1 MLVHARCAVRPLLS
15 LWGVMEREAWV
26 GPRVAP
32 IHIGVCVVRG
42 PCPTRWGEPLTDLP
56 SQRRRTWSGDKPLNV
71 RHDGSHAGLPPAA
84 DQPKP
89 TRGRLTRRDRTMLF
103 AVSGLLGCPV
113 KAGDGLVGSVK
124 DFLFDDRSW
133 KVRWMVVDTGHW
145 LPGRQVLIHPSAIAP
160 LDLALPVKRVLPMMT
175 TGDTLVVSVR
185 LTKEQIEASPD
196 ARQDEPVTKQMETDV
211 YDHYGWDPAWGTT
224 YFGASD
230 IAAPLLEPLIFSEN
244 AARQAADRESHRSE
258 GDPHL
263 RSFVSVNGYHVHAT
277 DGDLGHVENFLADDV
292 NWDIR
297 FPGHQSRVAMTR

>member
-1 MLVHARCAVRPLLS
+1 
-15 LWGVMEREAWV
+15 
-26 GPRVAP
+26 
-32 IHIGVCVVRG
+32 
-42 PCPTRWGEPLTDLP
+42 
-56 SQRRRTWSGDKPLNV
+56 
-71 RHDGSHAGLPPAA
+71 
-84 DQPKP
+84 
-89 TRGRLTRRDRTMLF
+89 MLF

-113 KAGDGLVGSVK
+113 KAGDGHVGSVK

-160 LDLALPVKRVLPMMT
+160 LDLALPAKRVLPMMT

-211 YDHYGWDPAWGTT
+211 YDHYGWDPAWGIS
-224 YFGASD
+224 YFGPSD
-230 IAAPLLEPLIFSEN
+230 IAAQLLEPTILSEN

-297 FPGHQSRVAMTR
+297 YLVIATRDWWPGKHVQLAPFAVKDIDWSEHRINLEVTRDQVKSSPAWDPLALEDQVGEQQLHRHFGWPGYGW

>member
-1 MLVHARCAVRPLLS
+1 
-15 LWGVMEREAWV
+15 
-26 GPRVAP
+26 
-32 IHIGVCVVRG
+32 
-42 PCPTRWGEPLTDLP
+42 
-56 SQRRRTWSGDKPLNV
+56 
-71 RHDGSHAGLPPAA
+71 
-84 DQPKP
+84 
-89 TRGRLTRRDRTMLF
+89 MLF

-113 KAGDGLVGSVK
+113 YAGDDHVGSVK

-145 LPGRQVLIHPSAIAP
+145 LPGRQILIHPSAIAP
-160 LDLALPVKRVLPMMT
+160 LDLALPVKRVLPMMS
-175 TGDTLVVSVR
+175 TGDDLVVSVR

-244 AARQAADRESHRSE
+244 AARQAAHRESHRSE

-263 RSFVSVNGYHVHAT
+263 RSVVSVNGYRVRAT
-277 DGDLGHVENFLADDV
+277 DGDLGHVESFLADDV

-297 FPGHQSRVAMTR
+297 YLVIATRDWWPGKHVQLAPFAVKDIDWTEHRVNVDVTRAQVKSSPAWDPLALEDQVGEQQLHRHFGWPGYGW